1 MSDQSKWVK
10 DSEPF
15 IKHSGSLETRPET
28 MGSYITP
35 NSQFFVVNAG
45 RTPRLQLGDY
55 RLLITGNGVEQ
66 EIELSYD
73 DLLQLPSHTVFS
85 YLECAGNM
93 RNLFEEINGDTLELE
108 PNWTRWRLGGVGMA
122 VWTGVSLKTVL
133 ELAGLRPDVV
143 DVNLKGLDQD
153 TIEEGINRPIPI
165 EKALD
170 DDTLL
175 AYVMNGEPLPADHG
189 FPLRAIV
196 PGWVGTNS
204 VKWLGQINVSTS
216 KTWVHRNRS
225 MYVFKG
231 EAWPAEEHAPAE
243 GGEITL
249 QNIKS
254 SLILPWNGKIKMG
267 KQLVRGI
274 ARSPE
279 AQITQVDWSIDQG
292 KRWHA
297 ARLIPPFLPYGWVRF
312 EFEWEASPGEYQIMT
327 RATDAA
333 GNSQPDKITFN
344 AEGYL
349 FNQIYGHPI
358 SVVNQQVLQD

>member
-1 MSDQSKWVK
+1 MSDQEKWVK
-10 DSEPF
+10 DTEPF
-15 IKHSGSLETRPET
+15 IKHFGSLETKPEE

-45 RTPRLQLGDY
+45 NTPRLKLYDY
-55 RLLITGNGVEQ
+55 RLTITGNGVER
-66 EIELSYD
+66 EVELSYG
-73 DLLQLPSHTVFS
+73 DLLGLPSHTVFC

-93 RNLFEEINGDTLELE
+93 RHLFEEINGDQLQLES
-108 PNWTRWRLGGVGMA
+108 NWTRWRLGGVGMA

-133 ELAGLRPDVV
+133 ELAGLRDNAF

-153 TIEEGINRPIPI
+153 TREEGINRPIPI
-165 EKALD
+165 KKALD
-170 DDTLL
+170 EDTLL
-175 AYVMNGEPLPADHG
+175 ATLMNGEPLPADHG
-189 FPLRAIV
+189 FPLRVIV

-204 VKWLGQINVSTS
+204 VKWLGTITVSTS

-231 EAWPAEEHAPAE
+231 NSWPPEKYAPAE

-254 SLILPWNGKIKMG
+254 SLILPWNGAIQAG
-267 KQLVRGI
+267 RQLIRGV

-279 AQITQVDWSIDQG
+279 IPIKAVDWSDDDGGTWQ
-292 KRWHA
+292 A

-312 EFEWEASPGEYQIMT
+312 EFEWKARPGKQRLMT
-327 RATDAA
+327 RATDEE
-333 GNSQPDKITFN
+333 GNVQPMKIPFN
-344 AEGYL
+344 EEGYL
-349 FNQIYGHPI
+349 FNQVYGHPI
-358 SVVNQQVLQD
+358 EVKA